1 MKAKKASTRLLGILP
16 CCLLT
21 IGLLP
26 ITAFAAE
33 SGFSRVLIGSKN
45 ITVQETATLTSA
57 SGGKITWDSTTGTL
71 TLENA
76 NLRDFNNDPKY
87 TYGIWIDGA
96 DTSNPETL
104 TVILKGTNYIGDDTK
119 TALYSALLY
128 KITIQLQEEGNIR
141 DQI

>member
-1 MKAKKASTRLLGILP
+1 MKAKKASTRLLGILL

-33 SGFSRVLIGSKN
+33 SGFSRVIIGSHKV
-45 ITVQETATLTSA
+45 TGQEKADLTGEN
-57 SGGKITWDSTTGTL
+57 GGKITWDAATGTL

-76 NLRDFNNDPKY
+76 NLRDFNGDPKY

-96 DTSNPETL
+96 DSENPETL
-104 TVILKGTNYIGDDTK
+104 TVILKGTNYIGDETK
-119 TALYSALLY
+119 TALYSALWY
-128 KITIQLQEEGNIR
+128 KITIQLQEEGHIR